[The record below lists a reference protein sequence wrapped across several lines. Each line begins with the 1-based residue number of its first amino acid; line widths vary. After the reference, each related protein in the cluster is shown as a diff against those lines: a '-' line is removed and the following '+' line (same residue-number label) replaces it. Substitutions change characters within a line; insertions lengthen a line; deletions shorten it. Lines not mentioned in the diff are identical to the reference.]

1 MQCSWDTAEEIVT
14 IFLQGWF
21 VLRTLYM
28 YLHSLL
34 TQCFIAFTPFPCFS
48 YLPMSTKLVSTLLV
62 RLSDFVSS
70 WTEKVFFFIQ
80 RSIVLSWEKF
90 YLLISQHFWPQ
101 YRTCK
106 SISDSCQLQWSW
118 WCKLQQPFIWIKC
131 LRKISETTPPRRLNA
146 CDLQ

>member
-21 VLRTLYM
+21 VLLYTVHVSPLLANSM
-28 YLHSLL
+28 FHRLHSFPLFQL
-34 TQCFIAFTPFPCFS
+34 FTNVNKACFYIACQVEWFCI
-48 YLPMSTKLVSTLLV
+48 KLNRKS
-62 RLSDFVSS
+62 
-70 WTEKVFFFIQ
+70 FFFIQ